1 MRRRGTPTRFKR
13 REAGGHWCHR
23 SPELFTSKHRLA
35 WATGVGRSA
44 SACSR
49 LPGKHGRAWTVLSPD
64 TDSLVHLSVCA
75 AVAAGG
81 ASSPPSLLA
90 TSSLEHAPAHT
101 WNWLVSILV
110 LVRVL
115 ALTLCSGR
123 SDVERDLKCAF
134 TVVKD
139 ARCGH
144 VLSSPFGFRQ
154 GV

>member
-64 TDSLVHLSVCA
+64 TDSLMHLSVCA

-115 ALTLCSGR
+115 ALTVCASQLQDDHVREWLR
-123 SDVERDLKCAF
+123 SSTHTSDRTSLE
-134 TVVKD
+134 
-139 ARCGH
+139 
-144 VLSSPFGFRQ
+144 
-154 GV
+154 